1 MTCANSPARH
11 GTWAVALAVT
21 ALVLTGA
28 CDDGGG
34 GDEGASSRTRRP
46 SVTGS
51 PVPTTAGGSP
61 SLSASPAP
69 TATAP
74 SDPAQAERDIR
85 EAWTVLFDPESTL
98 DQRSAV
104 VEDGDE
110 NALMID
116 NLFRD
121 PSGSKLRAEVTSVSY
136 TSDVHA
142 EVAYELTREG
152 RRLDTGGPGAAVLQD
167 DSWKVALRTVCTLT
181 RHAEDAPEAPSCV
194 APSSGP
200 DSGPASSPAPG
211 PASSPASGSAGTGR

>member
-1 MTCANSPARH
+1 MTCANLPARH

-28 CDDGGG
+28 CDNDGGG
-34 GDEGASSRTRRP
+34 DGGAARTARP
-46 SVTGS
+46 SAGS
-51 PVPTTAGGSP
+51 PGATTAGGSP

-74 SDPAQAERDIR
+74 SDPRQAEQDIR
-85 EAWTVLFDPESTL
+85 EAWTVLFDPKSSL
-98 DQRSAV
+98 GQRSDV

-136 TSDVHA
+136 TSDVRA
-142 EVAYELTREG
+142 DVAYDLTRED
-152 RRLDTGGPGAAVLQD
+152 RRLDPGGPGAAVLQD
-167 DSWKVALRTVCTLT
+167 GGWKVALRTVCALT

-194 APSSGP
+194 VPPSSPVPG
-200 DSGPASSPAPG
+200 SATSPASSPA
-211 PASSPASGSAGTGR
+211 GTGR

>member
-11 GTWAVALAVT
+11 RPWAVALAVT

-28 CDDGGG
+28 CDAGDG
-34 GDEGASSRTRRP
+34 GDEGASRTGRP

-51 PVPTTAGGSP
+51 PGPTTAGGSP

-74 SDPAQAERDIR
+74 SDPERAEQEIR
-85 EAWTVLFDPESTL
+85 EAWTVLFDPKSTL
-98 DQRSAV
+98 DQRSDA

-121 PSGSKLRAEVTSVSY
+121 PSGSKLRAEVTSVAY
-136 TSDVHA
+136 TSDAHA
-142 EVAYELTREG
+142 EVAYELTRED
-152 RRLDTGGPGAAVLQD
+152 RRLDTGGPGAAVLQEGG
-167 DSWKVALRTVCTLT
+167 WKVALRTVCALT
-181 RHAEDAPEAPSCV
+181 RHAEDAPEAPSC
-194 APSSGP
+194 AQASSSPATGP
-200 DSGPASSPAPG
+200 ATGPASG
-211 PASSPASGSAGTGR
+211 PAGTGR

>member
-1 MTCANSPARH
+1 MTCANLPARH

-28 CDDGGG
+28 CDDNDGG
-34 GDEGASSRTRRP
+34 GDGGASRTAR
-46 SVTGS
+46 SSAAGS
-51 PVPTTAGGSP
+51 PGATTAGDSP
-61 SLSASPAP
+61 SLSVSPAP

-74 SDPAQAERDIR
+74 SDPRQAEQEIR
-85 EAWTVLFDPESTL
+85 EAWTVLFDPKSSL
-98 DQRSAV
+98 DQRSDV

-121 PSGSKLRAEVTSVSY
+121 PSGSKLRAEVTSVTY

-142 EVAYELTREG
+142 EVAYDLTRED
-152 RRLDTGGPGAAVLQD
+152 RRLDPGGPGAAVLQD
-167 DSWKVALRTVCTLT
+167 GGWKVALRTVCALT

-194 APSSGP
+194 VPPSSPVPG
-200 DSGPASSPAPG
+200 SATGPASSPA
-211 PASSPASGSAGTGR
+211 GTGR

>member
-11 GTWAVALAVT
+11 GTWAVALTVA

-28 CDDGGG
+28 CDDGDG
-34 GDEGASSRTRRP
+34 GDEGASRTGRP

-51 PVPTTAGGSP
+51 PGPTTAGGSP
-61 SLSASPAP
+61 SLSTSPAP

-74 SDPAQAERDIR
+74 PDPEQAERDIR
-85 EAWTVLFDPESTL
+85 KAWTVLFDPKSSL
-98 DQRSAV
+98 DRRSDV

-121 PSGSKLRAEVTSVSY
+121 PSGGKLRAEVTSVAY

-142 EVAYELTREG
+142 EVAYDLTREG
-152 RRLDTGGPGAAVLQD
+152 RRLDTGGPGAAVLQEGG
-167 DSWKVALRTVCTLT
+167 WKVALRTVCALT
-181 RHAEDAPEAPSCV
+181 RHAEDAPEAPSC
-194 APSSGP
+194 ATASAGP
-200 DSGPASSPAPG
+200 AASPASSPA
-211 PASSPASGSAGTGR
+211 GTGR

>member
-1 MTCANSPARH
+1 MTCANLPARH

-28 CDDGGG
+28 CDDNDGG
-34 GDEGASSRTRRP
+34 GDGGASRTAR
-46 SVTGS
+46 SSAAGS
-51 PVPTTAGGSP
+51 PGATTAGDSP
-61 SLSASPAP
+61 SLSVSPAP

-74 SDPAQAERDIR
+74 SDPRQAEQEIR
-85 EAWTVLFDPESTL
+85 EAWTVLFDPKSSL
-98 DQRSAV
+98 DQRSDV

-121 PSGSKLRAEVTSVSY
+121 PSGSKLRAEVISVTY

-142 EVAYELTREG
+142 EVAYDLTRED
-152 RRLDTGGPGAAVLQD
+152 RRLDPGGPGAAVLQD
-167 DSWKVALRTVCTLT
+167 GGWKVALRTVCALT

-194 APSSGP
+194 VPPSSPVPG
-200 DSGPASSPAPG
+200 SATGPASSPA
-211 PASSPASGSAGTGR
+211 GTGR

>member
-11 GTWAVALAVT
+11 GAWAVALTVA

-28 CDDGGG
+28 CDDGDG
-34 GDEGASSRTRRP
+34 GDEGASRTGSP

-51 PVPTTAGGSP
+51 PGPTTAASSP

-69 TATAP
+69 TATATAP
-74 SDPAQAERDIR
+74 SDPEGAEQEIR
-85 EAWTVLFDPESTL
+85 EAWTVLFDPRSSL
-98 DQRSAV
+98 DQRSDV

-121 PSGSKLRAEVTSVSY
+121 PSGSKLHAEVTSVSY
-136 TSDVHA
+136 TSDVDA
-142 EVAYELTREG
+142 EVAYDLTREG

-167 DSWKVALRTVCTLT
+167 GGWKVALRTVCALT

-194 APSSGP
+194 LPPST
-200 DSGPASSPAPG
+200 SPA
-211 PASSPASGSAGTGR
+211 ASPAGTGR

>member
-11 GTWAVALAVT
+11 GTWAVALAVA

-28 CDDGGG
+28 CDDGDGS
-34 GDEGASSRTRRP
+34 DEGASRTGRP

-51 PVPTTAGGSP
+51 PGPTTAGASP
-61 SLSASPAP
+61 SLSTSPA

-74 SDPAQAERDIR
+74 SDPEQAEQDIR
-85 EAWTVLFDPESTL
+85 EAWTVLFDPKSSL
-98 DQRSAV
+98 DQRSDV

-121 PSGSKLRAEVTSVSY
+121 PSGSKLRAEVTSVAY
-136 TSDVHA
+136 TSDLDA

-152 RRLDTGGPGAAVLQD
+152 RRLDTGGPGAAVLQEGG
-167 DSWKVALRTVCTLT
+167 WKVALRTVCALT
-181 RHAEDAPEAPSCV
+181 RHAEDAPEAPSC
-194 APSSGP
+194 ASASASADPAASPSSGP
-200 DSGPASSPAPG
+200 
-211 PASSPASGSAGTGR
+211 AGTGR

>member
-11 GTWAVALAVT
+11 RTWAATLAVT

-34 GDEGASSRTRRP
+34 DDASRPTRP

-51 PVPTTAGGSP
+51 PGPSTAGGSP
-61 SLSASPAP
+61 SPSASPTP

-74 SDPAQAERDIR
+74 PDPEAAEQDIR
-85 EAWTVLFDPESTL
+85 AAWSVLFDPKSSLER
-98 DQRSAV
+98 RSDV

-121 PSGSKLRAEVTSVSY
+121 PAGGRLRAEVTSVAY
-136 TSDVHA
+136 TSDVA
-142 EVAYELTREG
+142 ADVAYALTLDE

-167 DSWKVALRTVCTLT
+167 GRWRVALRTVCALT
-181 RHAEDAPEAPSCV
+181 RHAKDAPEAPSCLV
-194 APSSGP
+194 VS
-200 DSGPASSPAPG
+200 SSP
-211 PASSPASGSAGTGR
+211 AGTGR

>member
-11 GTWAVALAVT
+11 GTWAVALTVA

-28 CDDGGG
+28 CDDG
-34 GDEGASSRTRRP
+34 DDADAGASRTGSP

-51 PVPTTAGGSP
+51 PGPTTAGGSP

-74 SDPAQAERDIR
+74 SDQEQAEQDIR
-85 EAWTVLFDPESTL
+85 EAWKVLFDPASSL
-98 DQRSAV
+98 DQRSDV

-121 PSGSKLRAEVTSVSY
+121 PSGSKLRAEVTAVSY

-142 EVAYELTREG
+142 EVAYDLTREG
-152 RRLDTGGPGAAVLQD
+152 RPLDTGGPGAAVLQD
-167 DSWKVALRTVCTLT
+167 GGWKVALRTVCALT

-194 APSSGP
+194 VPPSSPVPG
-200 DSGPASSPAPG
+200 SATGPASSPA
-211 PASSPASGSAGTGR
+211 GTGR

>member
-1 MTCANSPARH
+1 MTCANLPARH

-28 CDDGGG
+28 CDDNDGG
-34 GDEGASSRTRRP
+34 GDGGASRTAR
-46 SVTGS
+46 SSAAGS
-51 PVPTTAGGSP
+51 PGAATTAGGSP

-74 SDPAQAERDIR
+74 LDPRQAEQEIR
-85 EAWTVLFDPESTL
+85 EAWTVLFDPKSSL
-98 DQRSAV
+98 DQRSDV

-121 PSGSKLRAEVTSVSY
+121 PSGSKLRAEVTTVSY

-142 EVAYELTREG
+142 EVAYDLTRED
-152 RRLDTGGPGAAVLQD
+152 RRLDPGGPGAAVLQD
-167 DSWKVALRTVCTLT
+167 GGWKVALRTVCALT

-194 APSSGP
+194 VPPSSPVPG
-200 DSGPASSPAPG
+200 SAGSPASSPA
-211 PASSPASGSAGTGR
+211 GTGR